1 MKINEIDIV
10 EASAIDPKYKKGSYK
25 LDGGLTGKGGQIG
38 DIIDMV
44 KRHYG
49 AWKKII
55 DKNQDIAKSDP
66 DGLLKAW
73 IERFYGSSSAK
84 ISLKKATTEFGVE
97 TNKKGANAI
106 LRIVIAILLKPKS
119 SVEMQSYLEQVAD
132 KLPSPINKEVAEKM
146 PAGDKDVNPS
156 AAQNQVPDQPAK
168 SFKAGDKVTWT
179 SAKGKQITGTVTKDT
194 DVGVKKGNTQV
205 TVPNGTP
212 WALTT
217 SKLELVGK

>member
-1 MKINEIDIV
+1 MRINEIDIA
-10 EASAIDPKYKKGSYK
+10 EAPVIDPKYKKGSYK

-38 DIIDMV
+38 DVIDMV

-55 DKNQDIAKSDP
+55 DKNQDTAKTNP

-73 IERFYGSSSAK
+73 VERFYGMSSARIK
-84 ISLKKATTEFGVE
+84 WKDATEKFGVE
-97 TNKKGANAI
+97 PTSKGANAI

-119 SVEMQSYLEQVAD
+119 TVEMQSYIEQIQD
-132 KLPSPINKEVAEKM
+132 KLPGTISKEVREKM
-146 PAGDKDVNPS
+146 PAGSKDVNPS
-156 AAQNQVPDQPAK
+156 AAQNQVPDQPK
-168 SFKAGDKVTWT
+168 TFKAGDKVTWT